1 MKNFFRF
8 AAIAA
13 TMLTLCVACKKAG
26 DQGTKEPLSI
36 DGKQW
41 CFECV
46 YAGMAPAT
54 AVLDLSV
61 SEKDFMV
68 IGMNIPLM
76 GMAEGTYMMSSAGNY
91 RVEAT
96 DATSGKISAV
106 DPDDPTASVL
116 EINYSSLT
124 EKSVVLSCTA
134 EILQLDNV
142 TATLAEEKIEIPIQS
157 EM

>member
-41 CFECV
+41 CFEWGAMGTPV
-46 YAGMAPAT
+46 D
-54 AVLDLSV
+54 AVLDLGVSQKDMAIVAVDAAAMNLSV
-61 SEKDFMV
+61 
-68 IGMNIPLM
+68 
-76 GMAEGTYMMSSAGNY
+76 EGYVPYYTASYT
-91 RVEAT
+91 VT
-96 DATSGKISAV
+96 ATSAKEGKISLV
-106 DPDDPTASVL
+106 DPSDPSGSELVIT
-116 EINYSSLT
+116 YKDLT
-124 EKSVVLSCTA
+124 EKTVKVSN
-134 EILQLDNV
+134 EIPFMLDNV
-142 TATLAEEKIEIPIQS
+142 TLTLAEEKAEIVFP